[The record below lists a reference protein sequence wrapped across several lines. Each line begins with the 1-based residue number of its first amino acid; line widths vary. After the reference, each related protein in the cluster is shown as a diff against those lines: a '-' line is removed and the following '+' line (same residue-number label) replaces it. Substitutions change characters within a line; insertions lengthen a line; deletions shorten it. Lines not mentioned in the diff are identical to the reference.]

1 MQAEEL
7 QIAELVSGFRRR
19 VGITQAQLAGLV
31 GLSVRSVRAIECGRV
46 PGAAALRR
54 ITAVME
60 RPGALSGD
68 LARALRAATNLS
80 VGEVRS
86 VMLRVRMLED
96 RLQSI
101 EGKLAGIQRRL
112 DSIAPV
118 LAKGDAA

>member
-1 MQAEEL
+1 
-7 QIAELVSGFRRR
+7 
-19 VGITQAQLAGLV
+19 
-31 GLSVRSVRAIECGRV
+31 
-46 PGAAALRR
+46 
-54 ITAVME
+54 ME